1 MSPKRRVILLTSVLG
16 ALGISVS
23 VIIIAIGG
31 GFSGS
36 IPSLL
41 NPPSSAD
48 LWTVGEG
55 VLNGSHMAYVLTA
68 VSPAGESLVDSVISM
83 DFMEEGDD
91 TWKVNFTI
99 MNGTLRY
106 TGNVLLS
113 KEYLTNKQAPEG
125 NLTAVYRLV
134 ESSLFDVR
142 NFAREPKYLFPGAIW
157 DTISSGALTSPLRIS
172 AQDSITVDNTSV
184 PAYILQYEFPSETSR
199 IWLAH
204 DFPLPIKADV
214 GNASSST
221 RYVFELQGNEGS

>member
-1 MSPKRRVILLTSVLG
+1 MSPARRVILLTSVLG
-16 ALGISVS
+16 VLGISVS
-23 VIIIAIGG
+23 LVIIAIGG

-36 IPSLL
+36 APSLL

-55 VLNGSHMAYVLTA
+55 VLNGSRMTYALTA
-68 VSPAGESLVDSVISM
+68 ASPAGESLVDSLISM
-83 DFMEEGDD
+83 DFMEEGNDA
-91 TWKVNFTI
+91 WKVNFTI
-99 MNGTLRY
+99 MNGTLSY

-113 KEYLTNKQAPEG
+113 KAYLTNKQAPEG
-125 NLTAVYRLV
+125 NLTSVYRLV

-142 NFAREPKYLFPGAIW
+142 NFAREPKYLFPGAVW

-172 AQDSITVDNTSV
+172 AQDSITIDNTSV
-184 PAYILQYEFPSETSR
+184 NSYILQYEFPSETSR

>member
-1 MSPKRRVILLTSVLG
+1 MSPARRVILLTSVLG
-16 ALGISVS
+16 VLGISVS
-23 VIIIAIGG
+23 LVIIAIGG
-31 GFSGS
+31 GFSGPL
-36 IPSLL
+36 PSLL

-48 LWTVGEG
+48 LWKVGEG
-55 VLNGSHMAYVLTA
+55 VLNGSSMTYALTA
-68 VSPAGESLVDSVISM
+68 ATPAGKSLVDSLISM
-83 DFMEEGDD
+83 DFMEEGND

-99 MNGTLRY
+99 INGTLRY

-142 NFAREPKYLFPGAIW
+142 NFAREPKYLFPGAVW
-157 DTISSGALTSPLRIS
+157 DTISSGALTSPLKIS
-172 AQDSITVDNTSV
+172 AQDAITIDNTSV
-184 PAYILQYEFPSETSR
+184 NSYILQYEFPSETSR

-214 GNASSST
+214 GNASNSI
-221 RYVFELQGNEGS
+221 RYVFELQDNEGS